1 MVHILATKQK
11 KNEVKILFKDENS
24 KEAETL
30 RAHLKPFTLVSC
42 FGTLI
47 YLFNPIKT
55 RTIFR
60 TFLKI
65 TFNYLP
71 PCIRKQQKNSVR
83 KHAAAALENNPNI
96 NDNNF
101 DCGPG
106 LVYSKSKN

>member
-1 MVHILATKQK
+1 M
-11 KNEVKILFKDENS
+11 F
-24 KEAETL
+24 
-30 RAHLKPFTLVSC
+30 RANLEPFTVVPG
-42 FGTLI
+42 FGALLYLLI
-47 YLFNPIKT
+47 PIKT

-65 TFNYLP
+65 TFKLP
-71 PCIRKQQKNSVR
+71 PCIRKQQKSSVR